1 MTRSAIIMMSVICS
15 LVWGGFASLLVFVI
29 RMEKKKR
36 GRTNV

>member
-15 LVWGGFASLLVFVI
+15 LVWGGFVSLIVFVI

-36 GRTNV
+36 GRTGA